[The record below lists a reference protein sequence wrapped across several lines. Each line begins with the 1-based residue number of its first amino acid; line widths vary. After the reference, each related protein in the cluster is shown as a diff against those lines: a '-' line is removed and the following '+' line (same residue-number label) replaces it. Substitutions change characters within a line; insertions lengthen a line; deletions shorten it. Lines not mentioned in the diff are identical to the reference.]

1 MKIKARIEKVPGG
14 MMVIPLLLG
23 ALVKTFF
30 PGLISIGGFSTA
42 IATNPLAI
50 LGVFLVC
57 MGAGM
62 DFKAAPKALKIG
74 AVQTVTK
81 YGVAVAVGLLV
92 SYFFGENGFLG
103 ISSLAFIAAMSSTNG
118 GLYTALTAEFG
129 TKEEVG
135 AIAVLS
141 IKDGPFLTMIA
152 LGTAGLASIPFMTL
166 LGVILPLVIGVILGN
181 LDSEMR
187 AFLSKAG
194 MVMIPFFA
202 FGLGCGINLQTIYM
216 AGFSG
221 LILGLLT
228 VIVCGF
234 FTVLTDKLSG
244 GTGVA
249 GAANASAAGNAVAT
263 PAAVAMVDP
272 SLAGTAAVATP
283 QVAAAVIITALL
295 VPVLTAYVARRNKRK
310 LEALIIAEQN
320 ENRDRPGLI

>member
-1 MKIKARIEKVPGG
+1 
-14 MMVIPLLLG
+14 MVIPLILG
-23 ALVKTFF
+23 AIVKTFF
-30 PGLISIGGFSTA
+30 PEFLKIGGFTTA

-62 DFKAAPKALKIG
+62 DIKAAPKALKIG
-74 AVQTVTK
+74 AVQTLTK
-81 YGVAVAVGLLV
+81 YGIALVVGLLI
-92 SYFFGENGFLG
+92 SRFFGENSLWG
-103 ISSLAFIAAMSSTNG
+103 ISALAFIAAMSSTNG

-129 TKEEVG
+129 SKEEVG
-135 AIAVLS
+135 AIAILS

-152 LGTAGLASIPFMTL
+152 LGSAGLASIPFMTL
-166 LGVILPLVIGVILGN
+166 VGVILPLIIGVILGN
-181 LDSEMR
+181 LDPDMR
-187 AFLSKAG
+187 SFLSKAG

-202 FGLGCGINLQTIYM
+202 FGLGCGINLETIYQ

-221 LILGLLT
+221 VLLGLLT
-228 VIVCGF
+228 VGVCGF

-272 SLAGTAAVATP
+272 SLTATAAIATP
-283 QVAAAVIITALL
+283 QVAAAVITTALL
-295 VPVLTAYVARRNKRK
+295 VPILTAYIAKRNKRK
-310 LEALIIAEQN
+310 LEILVVK
-320 ENRDRPGLI
+320 

>member
-1 MKIKARIEKVPGG
+1 MKIKATIEKIPGG
-14 MMVIPLLLG
+14 MMVVPLILG
-23 ALVKTFF
+23 AIIKTFF
-30 PGLISIGGFSTA
+30 PEFLKIGGFTTA

-62 DFKAAPKALKIG
+62 DTKAAPRALKIG
-74 AVQTVTK
+74 VIQTITK
-81 YGVAVAVGLLV
+81 YGIAVIIGLSV
-92 SYFFGENGFLG
+92 SYFFGDKGLWG
-103 ISSLAFIAAMSSTNG
+103 ISALAFVAAMSSTNG

-135 AIAVLS
+135 AIAILS

-166 LGVILPLVIGVILGN
+166 VGVILPLLVGVILGN
-181 LDSEMR
+181 LDPDLR

-202 FGLGCGINLQTIYM
+202 FGLGCGINLQTIYQ
-216 AGFSG
+216 AGVSG
-221 LILGLLT
+221 VLLGLLT
-228 VIVCGF
+228 VGVCGF
-234 FTVLTDKLSG
+234 FTILTDKASG
-244 GTGVA
+244 GSGVA

-272 SLAGTAAVATP
+272 SLTATAAVATP
-283 QVAAAVIITALL
+283 QVAAAVITTALL
-295 VPVLTAYVARRNKRK
+295 VPVLTAYMAKLHKRK
-310 LEALIIAEQN
+310 LAAV
-320 ENRDRPGLI
+320 

>member
-1 MKIKARIEKVPGG
+1 MRIKATIEKLPGG

-23 ALVKTFF
+23 ALIKTFF
-30 PGLISIGGFSTA
+30 PQLITIGGFSTA

-62 DFKAAPKALKIG
+62 DVKAAPKALKIG
-74 AVQTVTK
+74 VVQTVTK
-81 YGVAVAVGLLV
+81 YGIAVAVGLLV
-92 SYFFGENGFLG
+92 SYFFGENGLWG

-135 AIAVLS
+135 AIAILS

-166 LGVILPLVIGVILGN
+166 IGVILPLVIGVILGN

-202 FGLGCGINLQTIYM
+202 FGLGCGINLQTIYK

-221 LILGLLT
+221 LLLGLLT

-272 SLAGTAAVATP
+272 SLSATAAVATP

-295 VPVLTAYVARRNKRK
+295 VPVLTAYVARRNNKK
-310 LEALIIAEQN
+310 LKTLSIAE
-320 ENRDRPGLI
+320 

>member
-1 MKIKARIEKVPGG
+1 MKIKATIEKVPGG

-23 ALVKTFF
+23 AIIKTFF
-30 PGLISIGGFSTA
+30 PAFLKIGGFTTA
-42 IATNPLAI
+42 LAVNPLAI

-62 DFKAAPKALKIG
+62 DVKASPKAIKIG
-74 AVQTVTK
+74 VIQTLTK
-81 YGVAVAVGLLV
+81 YGVAVVVGLLV
-92 SYFFGENGFLG
+92 GHFFGEKGLWG

-135 AIAVLS
+135 AIAILS

-166 LGVILPLVIGVILGN
+166 VGVILPLVVGVLLGN
-181 LDSEMR
+181 LDPDMK
-187 AFLSKAG
+187 AFLTKAG

-202 FGLGCGINLQTIYM
+202 FGLGCGINLGTIYM

-221 LILGLLT
+221 ILLGLLT
-228 VIVCGF
+228 LIVCGF
-234 FTVLTDKLSG
+234 FTILTDKASG
-244 GTGVA
+244 GTGIA
-249 GAANASAAGNAVAT
+249 GAANSSTAGNAVAT
-263 PAAVAMVDP
+263 PAAVALVDP
-272 SLAGTAAVATP
+272 SLTATAAIATP

-295 VPVLTAYVARRNKRK
+295 VPVLTAYVARRNKKREELK
-310 LEALIIAEQN
+310 LKN
-320 ENRDRPGLI
+320 EIETISYSA

>member
-1 MKIKARIEKVPGG
+1 MRIKATIEKIPGG
-14 MMVIPLLLG
+14 MMVIPLILG
-23 ALVKTFF
+23 AIIKTFF
-30 PGLISIGGFSTA
+30 PEFLKIGGFTTA

-62 DFKAAPKALKIG
+62 DVKAAPKALKIG
-74 AVQTVTK
+74 IVQTLTK
-81 YGVAVAVGLLV
+81 YGVAVVIGLLV
-92 SYFFGENGFLG
+92 SHFFGEKGLWG
-103 ISSLAFIAAMSSTNG
+103 LSSLAFIAAMSSTNG

-129 TKEEVG
+129 SKEEVG
-135 AIAVLS
+135 AIAILS

-166 LGVILPLVIGVILGN
+166 VGVILPLVIGVILGS
-181 LDSEMR
+181 LDPDMR

-202 FGLGCGINLQTIYM
+202 FGLGCGINLETIYL

-221 LILGLLT
+221 ILLGLLT

-234 FTVLTDKLSG
+234 FTILTDKATG

-249 GAANASAAGNAVAT
+249 GAANSSTAGNAVAT

-272 SLAGTAAVATP
+272 SLSATAAIATP
-283 QVAAAVIITALL
+283 QVAAAVITTALL
-295 VPVLTAYVARRNKRK
+295 VPVLTAYIARRNKRK
-310 LEALIIAEQN
+310 MEKVKIA
-320 ENRDRPGLI
+320 

>member
-1 MKIKARIEKVPGG
+1 MKIKATIDKIPGG

-23 ALVKTFF
+23 AIIKTFF
-30 PGLISIGGFSTA
+30 PEFLKIGGFSTA

-62 DFKAAPKALKIG
+62 DVKAAPKALKIG
-74 AVQTVTK
+74 VVQTFTK
-81 YGVAVAVGLLV
+81 YGIAVVVGLLV
-92 SYFFGENGFLG
+92 GHYFGQNGLWG

-129 TKEEVG
+129 SKEEVG

-152 LGTAGLASIPFMTL
+152 LGTAGLASIPLMTL
-166 LGVILPLVIGVILGN
+166 VGVIMPLVVGIVLGS
-181 LDSEMR
+181 LDPDMR
-187 AFLSKAG
+187 TFLSKAG

-202 FGLGCGINLQTIYM
+202 FGLGCGINLETIYLS
-216 AGFSG
+216 GFSG
-221 LILGLLT
+221 ILLGLLT
-228 VIVCGF
+228 VLICGF
-234 FTVLTDKLSG
+234 FTVVTDKLTG

-249 GAANASAAGNAVAT
+249 GAANSSTAGNAVAT

-272 SLAGTAAVATP
+272 SLAATAAIATP
-283 QVAAAVIITALL
+283 QVAAAVIVTALL
-295 VPVLTAYVARRNKRK
+295 VPVLTAYIAKRNLKK
-310 LEALIIAEQN
+310 S
-320 ENRDRPGLI
+320 GLF

>member
-1 MKIKARIEKVPGG
+1 
-14 MMVIPLLLG
+14 
-23 ALVKTFF
+23 
-30 PGLISIGGFSTA
+30 
-42 IATNPLAI
+42 
-50 LGVFLVC
+50 

-62 DFKAAPKALKIG
+62 DIKAAPKALKIG
-74 AVQTVTK
+74 FVQTLTK
-81 YGVAVAVGLLV
+81 YGVAVIIGLLV
-92 SYFFGENGFLG
+92 SHFFGDKGLWG
-103 ISSLAFIAAMSSTNG
+103 ISALAFIAAMSSTNG

-166 LGVILPLVIGVILGN
+166 VGVILPLVVGVVLGS
-181 LDSEMR
+181 LDTDMR
-187 AFLSKAG
+187 SFLSKAG

-202 FGLGCGINLQTIYM
+202 FGLGCGINLETIYL

-221 LILGLLT
+221 ILLGLIT
-228 VIVCGF
+228 VAICGF
-234 FTVLTDKLSG
+234 FTILTDILSG

-272 SLAGTAAVATP
+272 SLAATAAVATP
-283 QVAAAVIITALL
+283 QVAAAVITTALL
-295 VPVLTAYVARRNKRK
+295 VPVLTAFIAKRNKRK
-310 LEALIIAEQN
+310 IKLSQIEEVK
-320 ENRDRPGLI
+320 

>member
-1 MKIKARIEKVPGG
+1 MKIKATIEKVPGG
-14 MMVIPLLLG
+14 MMVIPLIVG
-23 ALVKTFF
+23 AIIKTFF
-30 PGLISIGGFSTA
+30 PESLKIGGFTTA

-62 DFKAAPKALKIG
+62 DTKAAPRALKIG
-74 AVQTVTK
+74 IIQTFTK
-81 YGVAVAVGLLV
+81 YGVAVAIGLLV
-92 SYFFGENGFLG
+92 GHVFGDKGLWG
-103 ISSLAFIAAMSSTNG
+103 ISALAFIAAMSSTNG

-135 AIAVLS
+135 AIAILS

-152 LGTAGLASIPFMTL
+152 LGSAGLASIPLTTL
-166 LGVILPLVIGVILGN
+166 LGVILPLLVGAILGN
-181 LDSEMR
+181 LDPDMR

-202 FGLGCGINLQTIYM
+202 FGLGCGINLQTIYQ

-221 LILGLLT
+221 VLLGLLT
-228 VIVCGF
+228 VGVCGF
-234 FTVLTDKLSG
+234 FTILTDKLSG

-272 SLAGTAAVATP
+272 SLAATAAVATP
-283 QVAAAVIITALL
+283 QVAAAVITTALL
-295 VPVLTAYVARRNKRK
+295 VPLLTAYVAKRNKRK
-310 LEALIIAEQN
+310 LAAA
-320 ENRDRPGLI
+320 

>member
-1 MKIKARIEKVPGG
+1 MKIKATIEKIPGG
-14 MMVIPLLLG
+14 MMVIPLIVG
-23 ALVKTFF
+23 AIIKTFF
-30 PGLISIGGFSTA
+30 PESLKIGGFTTA

-62 DFKAAPKALKIG
+62 DTKAAPRALKIG
-74 AVQTVTK
+74 IIQTFTK
-81 YGVAVAVGLLV
+81 YGVAVAIGLLV
-92 SYFFGENGFLG
+92 GHLFGDKGLWG
-103 ISSLAFIAAMSSTNG
+103 ISALAFIAAMSSTNG

-135 AIAVLS
+135 AIAILS

-152 LGTAGLASIPFMTL
+152 LGSAGLASIPLTTL
-166 LGVILPLVIGVILGN
+166 LGVILPLLVGAILGN
-181 LDSEMR
+181 LDPDMR

-202 FGLGCGINLQTIYM
+202 FGLGCGINLQTIYQ

-221 LILGLLT
+221 VLLGLLT
-228 VIVCGF
+228 VGVCGF
-234 FTVLTDKLSG
+234 FTILTDKLSG

-272 SLAGTAAVATP
+272 SLAATAAVATP
-283 QVAAAVIITALL
+283 QVAAAVITTALL
-295 VPVLTAYVARRNKRK
+295 VPLLTAYVAKRNKRK
-310 LEALIIAEQN
+310 LAAA
-320 ENRDRPGLI
+320 